1 MVIPIRMG
9 VIRRVSDGM
18 ELTFHR
24 AFDTVS
30 DHFAALEDVIS
41 IGCTRLLTSGC
52 AQTAVEGQ
60 ATLRELVD
68 RSNGR
73 ISIVAGKNPIAI
85 CLNKYPFHWAFS
97 WRNLL

>member
-1 MVIPIRMG
+1 MG
-9 VIRRVSDGM
+9 VIRKVCDGM

-41 IGCTRLLTSGC
+41 VGCTRLLTSGC

-60 ATLRELVD
+60 DTLRELVN

-73 ISIVAGKNPIAI
+73 VSIIAGNQLTLILMKRRMILTFI
-85 CLNKYPFHWAFS
+85 YSL
-97 WRNLL
+97 